1 MPTPRKIA
9 PDPAFSAPPGNQ
21 PALEETILRLLAQ
34 RGPGRTICP
43 SEAAKA
49 FASSH
54 MEDWKNLME
63 PVRIAARSLVAQRRI
78 HITQHG
84 HPIDPATA
92 KGPIRLRLR

>member
-1 MPTPRKIA
+1 MTTDRVV
-9 PDPAFSAPPGNQ
+9 SAADASRR
-21 PALEETILRLLAQ
+21 ALEETILRLLAE
-34 RGPGRTICP
+34 RGRGRTICP

-63 PVRIAARSLVAQRRI
+63 AVRIAARSLVAQGRI
-78 HITQHG
+78 HITKHG
-84 HPIDPATA
+84 QPVDPATA